1 MKKKFKK
8 KHSRRCRKWTQKEE
22 DLLRELYPDMFNFG
36 LEKRLGRTIGGLC
49 GKARQLGLM
58 KSWLKHSS
66 ARFHEKR
73 PWTQKELKRLKKL
86 FPILPIAQLR
96 VHFPKRSDPAI
107 NKKAL
112 LLGLRKNYL
121 NMSGP
126 PAKAYFNLLREQ
138 KDILIKLYP
147 TTSNEELA
155 KLLGRTRFAIKTNA
169 QNLGLHK
176 ACYIPGERNGRGS
189 RLWTKKEDALI
200 RKLYPT
206 TMAKDIATQ
215 LVLVDRKEK
224 SIHSRAAFL
233 GVRKD
238 PRFITPH
245 HLWPDEDTKKLR
257 QLWQEGYRRTQIA
270 ERLGRNLACVRYQI
284 LRQIRQFGLPER
296 RSSY

>member
-1 MKKKFKK
+1 
-8 KHSRRCRKWTQKEE
+8 
-22 DLLRELYPDMFNFG
+22 LEL
-36 LEKRLGRTIGGLC
+36 I
-49 GKARQLGLM
+49 
-58 KSWLKHSS
+58 KSWLKHSPS
-66 ARFHEKR
+66 RFHEKR
-73 PWTQKELKRLKKL
+73 LWTQKETKRLKKL
-86 FPILPIAQLR
+86 FPILPITRLR

-121 NMSGP
+121 NASGP
-126 PAKAYFNLLREQ
+126 PDKAYLNLLREQ

-155 KLLGRTRFAIKTNA
+155 KLLGRTRFAIKTHA

-176 ACYIPGERNGRGS
+176 ACYIPGERNGRGAK
-189 RLWTKKEDALI
+189 LWTKKEDVLI

-215 LVLVDRKEK
+215 FVDRKEK
-224 SIHSRAAFL
+224 SIQNRAAFL

-238 PRFITPH
+238 PKITMPH
-245 HLWPDEDTKKLR
+245 IQWPDEDIKKLR
-257 QLWQEGYRRTQIA
+257 QLWQQGYSRAKIA
-270 ERLGRNLACVRYQI
+270 ERLGRNLAYVSRQI

-296 RSSY
+296 HDPH